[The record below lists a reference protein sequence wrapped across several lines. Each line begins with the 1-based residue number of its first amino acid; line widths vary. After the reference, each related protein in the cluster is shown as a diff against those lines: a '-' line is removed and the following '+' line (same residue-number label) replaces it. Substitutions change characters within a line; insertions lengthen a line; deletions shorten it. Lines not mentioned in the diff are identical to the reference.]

1 MTAVF
6 LLLSVIAAAAPVRV
20 AGRVIDPTG
29 APVAAAIHA
38 ASVDGPVIARSEAGG
53 TFAIDADPIPADGVV
68 VVADGFAAERVSAAT
83 LGAGGSIT
91 VVLRPAALT
100 ETVTVTA
107 GRRELRGVDTPA
119 ATSVVSSADLLSSAA
134 TTVDDALR
142 FTPGFT
148 LFRRSSSR
156 AANPTTQGVTLR
168 GLSASGASRTLVLA
182 DGVPLND
189 PFGGWVYWG
198 RLPQAAIDRVE
209 IVRGAASDLYGAD
222 AVGGVIQ
229 VVPADVRRTR
239 ARMSLEGGSLGT
251 SRASGFGSTR
261 LGTGH
266 GTGIGIGIGAEH
278 FGTDGAPIIAEDVRG
293 PIDTPAGVRAS
304 SWLVNAAWD
313 GPSTGALAV
322 VSARVQGF
330 DEDRTN
336 GTPLQVNDTNQRQAS
351 LRASGFVGGGA
362 WQAAGFASTQ
372 TYDQSFSAVAADR
385 ASESLTQRQRVPS
398 DAGGGSADWLRVW
411 GRSTLVAGG
420 EGRRVEGTTNETR
433 YVAGRPQPTTR
444 AGGVQTMAAGF
455 AQVTVQ
461 VAPQWTVVGGGRVDR
476 ITTENVVSGTDES
489 HVHPSARGSVTWQAT
504 PLWSL
509 RGTAYNAF
517 RAPTLN
523 ERFRNFRAGDT
534 LTQANEAL
542 IAEKL
547 TGGEISALAAHG
559 RWSGR
564 ATYFHTSLDDAIA
577 NVTVSVTPVLTTR
590 QRQNA
595 ASVRS
600 HGLELEADWRPTP
613 QWSVSGQLTATSA
626 GFTGG
631 AAGLDGLDVPQVPNY
646 QGALSVRFTD
656 PRYVTATLQ
665 TRVVGRQFEDDRN
678 TLVLDDAAVVDV
690 FASRAIASRLH
701 VFVGVENL
709 FDTEVQ
715 VGRTPILSVGLPRT
729 AHGGVRV
736 FWR

>member
-1 MTAVF
+1 MTAAF
-6 LLLSVIAAAAPVRV
+6 LVLSLIAAAAPVRV
-20 AGRVIDPTG
+20 AGRVTDPTG

-38 ASVDGPVIARSEAGG
+38 ASAEGPVVGRSDAGG
-53 TFAIDADPIPADGVV
+53 TFALDADPVPAEGVV
-68 VVADGFAAERVSAAT
+68 VVAPGFAAERVSAAT

-119 ATSVVSSADLLSSAA
+119 ATTVVSSADLLSSAA

-189 PFGGWVYWG
+189 PFGGWVYWS
-198 RLPQAAIDRVE
+198 RVPQAAIDRIE
-209 IVRGAASDLYGAD
+209 IVRGATSDLYGAD

-229 VVPADVRRTR
+229 VVPADVQRTR
-239 ARMSLEGGSLGT
+239 ARLSLEGGSLDT

-261 LGTGH
+261 LGA
-266 GTGIGIGIGAEH
+266 IGIGVGAER
-278 FGTDGAPIIAEDVRG
+278 FVTDGAPIIAEEERG

-304 SWLVNAAWD
+304 SWLVNAAWIATANA
-313 GPSTGALAV
+313 GLAM

-336 GTPLQVNDTNQRQAS
+336 GTPLQVNDTNQHQAQPARQR
-351 LRASGFVGGGA
+351 LRGRRRLAGDRLRVVADLRPVVLRGGA
-362 WQAAGFASTQ
+362 GPGQREPDAA
-372 TYDQSFSAVAADR
+372 
-385 ASESLTQRQRVPS
+385 QRVPS
-398 DAGGGSADWLRVW
+398 EAAGGSADWLRVW

-444 AGGVQTMAAGF
+444 AGGVQTTAAGF

-461 VAPQWTVVGGGRVDR
+461 AAPQWTVVGGGRVDR
-476 ITTENVVSGTDES
+476 ITTENVVSGTEES

-509 RGTAYNAF
+509 RGTAYHAF

-542 IAEKL
+542 IAEQL
-547 TGGEISALAAHG
+547 TGGEISALLARG
-559 RWSGR
+559 PWSGR

-577 NVTVSVTPVLTTR
+577 NVTLSVTPVLTTR

-595 ASVRS
+595 AKVRS
-600 HGLELEADWRPTP
+600 QGVELEADWRPTP

-656 PRYVTATLQ
+656 PRYLTATLQ
-665 TRVVGRQFEDDRN
+665 TRIIGRQFEDDRN

-709 FDTEVQ
+709 FDTVVE

>member
-6 LLLSVIAAAAPVRV
+6 LALSLIAAAVPVRV
-20 AGRVIDPTG
+20 TGRVTDPTG
-29 APVAAAIHA
+29 APVVAAIHA
-38 ASVDGPVIARSEAGG
+38 DSAEGPVVARSDARG
-53 TFAIDADPIPADGVV
+53 TFTVDVEPVPADGLV
-68 VVADGFAAERVSAAT
+68 VVAPGFAVERVPAAS
-83 LGAGGSIT
+83 LGRGGAVS
-91 VVLRPAALT
+91 VVLRPAALA
-100 ETVTVTA
+100 EHVTVTA
-107 GRRELRGVDTPA
+107 GRRELRGADTPA
-119 ATSVVSSADLLSSAA
+119 ATTVVTSADLFSSAA

-189 PFGGWVYWG
+189 AFGGWVYWS
-198 RLPQAAIDRVE
+198 RIPQAAIDRIE
-209 IVRGAASDLYGAD
+209 IVRGATSDLYGAD

-229 VVPADVRRTR
+229 VVPLDAQRTR
-239 ARMSLEGGSLGT
+239 GRLSLEGGSLGT
-251 SRASGFGSTR
+251 SRVSAFGSAVVPLVPQSGR
-261 LGTGH
+261 GVGLGV
-266 GTGIGIGIGAEH
+266 GIER
-278 FGTDGAPIIAEDVRG
+278 FETDGAPIIAAGERG
-293 PIDTPAGVRAS
+293 VVDTPAGVRAS
-304 SWLVNAAWD
+304 SWLINAAVD
-313 GPSTGALAV
+313 PAV
-322 VSARVQGF
+322 VGVGLSLRVQGF

-336 GTPLQVNDTNQRQAS
+336 GTPLQTNDTNQRQVSA
-351 LRASGFVGGGA
+351 RANGAVGGGV
-362 WQAAGFASTQ
+362 WQASAFGSSQ
-372 TYDQSFSAVAADR
+372 TYDQSFSAVAAGR
-385 ASESLTQRQRVPS
+385 AGESLTQRQRVPS
-398 DAGGGSADWLRVW
+398 ESTGGSADWLRVW

-420 EGRRVEGTTNETR
+420 EGKRVEGTTNETR
-433 YVAGRPQPTTR
+433 FVAGVQQPTTR
-444 AGGVQTMAAGF
+444 AGGVQTTAAGF

-461 VAPQWTVVGGGRVDR
+461 AAPQWTVVGGMRLDR
-476 ITTENVVSGTDES
+476 IATENVTTGAAES
-489 HVHPSARGSVTWQAT
+489 DVHPSARGSVTWQAS

-509 RGTAYNAF
+509 RGTAYRAF

-542 IAEKL
+542 VAERL
-547 TGGEISALAAHG
+547 TGGEISALLAQG
-559 RWSGR
+559 PWSGR
-564 ATYFHTSLDDAIA
+564 ATFFHTSLDDAIA
-577 NVTVSVTPVLTTR
+577 NVTVSVTSALTTR

-595 ASVRS
+595 AKVRS
-600 HGLELEADWRPTP
+600 RGVELEADWRPTT

-631 AAGLDGLDVPQVPNY
+631 AAGLDGLDVPQVPKY

-656 PRYVTATLQ
+656 PRYLTATVQ
-665 TRVVGRQFEDDRN
+665 TRIVGRQFEDDRN
-678 TLVLDDAAVVDV
+678 TLVLDDAAIVDV
-690 FASRAIASRLH
+690 FASRALASRLH
-701 VFVGVENL
+701 VFLGVENL

>member
-6 LLLSVIAAAAPVRV
+6 LVLSLMVAAAPLRV
-20 AGRVIDPTG
+20 TGRVTDPTG
-29 APVAAAIHA
+29 APVAAAVHA
-38 ASVDGPVIARSEAGG
+38 GSADGPVVARSDARGA
-53 TFAIDADPIPADGVV
+53 FAVEVDPVPADGLV
-68 VVADGFAAERVSAAT
+68 VVAAGFASERVTADS
-83 LGAGGSIT
+83 LGSGAVT
-91 VVLRPAALT
+91 VVLRPAALA
-100 ETVTVTA
+100 EHVTVTA
-107 GRRELRGVDTPA
+107 GRRELRGADTPA
-119 ATSVVSSADLLSSAA
+119 ATTVVTSADLFSSAA

-189 PFGGWVYWG
+189 AFGGWVYWS
-198 RLPQAAIDRVE
+198 RIPQAAIDRIEV
-209 IVRGAASDLYGAD
+209 VRGATSDLYGAD

-229 VVPADVRRTR
+229 VVPLDAQRTR
-239 ARMSLEGGSLGT
+239 GRVSVDWGSLGT
-251 SRASGFGSTR
+251 SRVSGFGSVAGGAAQGSMPFGIS
-261 LGTGH
+261 LGVERF
-266 GTGIGIGIGAEH
+266 A
-278 FGTDGAPIIAEDVRG
+278 TDGAPIIAEDVRG

-304 SWLVNAAWD
+304 SWLVHAALNSGYW
-313 GPSTGALAV
+313 PIAL
-322 VSARVQGF
+322 SLRGQGF

-336 GTPLQVNDTNQRQAS
+336 GTPLQTNDTNQHQVS
-351 LRASGFVGGGA
+351 LRAGGSAAGGVWQASGFGSR
-362 WQAAGFASTQ
+362 QS
-372 TYDQSFSAVAADR
+372 YDQSFTAVAAGR

-398 DAGGGSADWLRVW
+398 ESAGGSADWLRVW

-420 EGRRVEGTTNETR
+420 EGRRVEGATNETR
-433 YVAGRPQPTTR
+433 FVNGVQQPTTQ
-444 AGGVQTMAAGF
+444 AGGVQTTAAGF

-461 VAPQWTVVGGGRVDR
+461 AAPQWTVVGGMRLDR
-476 ITTENVVSGTDES
+476 IATENVTTGASES
-489 HVHPSARGSVTWQAT
+489 DVHPSARGSVTWQAS

-509 RGTAYNAF
+509 RGTAYRAF

-542 IAEKL
+542 VAERL
-547 TGGEISALAAHG
+547 TGGEISALLARG
-559 RWSGR
+559 PWSGR
-564 ATYFHTSLDDAIA
+564 ATWFHTSLGDAIA
-577 NVTVSVTPVLTTR
+577 NVTVSVTPTLTTR

-595 ASVRS
+595 AQVRS
-600 HGLELEADWRPTP
+600 RGVELEADWRPTT

-631 AAGLDGLDVPQVPNY
+631 AAGLDVPQVPKY

-656 PRYVTATLQ
+656 PRYLTATLQ
-665 TRVVGRQFEDDRN
+665 ARILGRQFEDDRN
-678 TLVLDDAAVVDV
+678 TLILDDAAIVDV
-690 FASRAIASRLH
+690 FASRAVASRLH
-701 VFVGVENL
+701 VFVGIENL
-709 FDTEVQ
+709 FDHEVQ